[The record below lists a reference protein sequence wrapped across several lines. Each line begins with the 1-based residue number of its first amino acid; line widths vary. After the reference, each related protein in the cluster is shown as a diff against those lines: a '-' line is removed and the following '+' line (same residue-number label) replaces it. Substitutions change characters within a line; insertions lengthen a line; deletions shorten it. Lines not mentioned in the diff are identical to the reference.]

1 MDEMTFAQP
10 QHQEERSAYVALKEW
25 VTKQLRLDTRH

>member
-10 QHQEERSAYVALKEW
+10 QHQEERSAYVAVKEW
-25 VTKQLRLDTRH
+25 INRIRN